1 MQHFKGESSMK
12 NQMGKYTKTL
22 LIILV
27 FPLLLSC
34 TTLYI
39 KGSIIDTDHF
49 SVTGPPGDGWNVNV
63 KKDPAIVDFR
73 KASKDETTLIKALRN
88 WVADKN
94 FWHLSEEGVANN
106 YRDGEEADMIWR
118 GVMTR
123 QYKLSDVKRGTTMI
137 GDKKVYFMSY
147 RTSGIRERTVS
158 DAVLYLFFPADFK
171 ERHSFYVFVINH
183 SYAQGKLDKGDLTPI
198 IPVIES
204 LKIK

>member
-1 MQHFKGESSMK
+1 MK

-27 FPLLLSC
+27 LSLLLSC
-34 TTLYI
+34 ATQYI

-49 SVTGPPGDGWNVNV
+49 SVTGPPVDGWNVNV

-73 KASKDETTLIKALRN
+73 KASKDETTLIKVLRN

-94 FWHLSEEGVANN
+94 FWHLSEEQVANH
-106 YRDGEEADMIWR
+106 YRDGEEGDMKLR
-118 GVMTR
+118 GEMKGL
-123 QYKLSDVKRGTTMI
+123 YHLSDVKRGTTMI

-147 RTSGIRERTVS
+147 RTSGIRDKVVS
-158 DAVLYLFFPADFK
+158 DAVLYLFFPADFQ

-183 SYAQGKLDKGDLTPI
+183 SYAQGKLDKGNLTPI

>member
-1 MQHFKGESSMK
+1 MK
-12 NQMGKYTKTL
+12 NQMGKYTETL
-22 LIILV
+22 LILLV

-34 TTLYI
+34 ATLYT

-49 SVTGPPGDGWNVNV
+49 SVIGPPGDGWYVNI

-73 KASKDETTLIKALRN
+73 KASKDETTLIKTLRN

-94 FWHLSEEGVANN
+94 FWHLSEEQVANH
-106 YRDGEEADMIWR
+106 YRDGEEGDMMLR
-118 GVMTR
+118 GEMKGL
-123 QYKLSDVKRGTTMI
+123 YHLSDVKRGSTMI
-137 GDKKVYFMSY
+137 GDKKIYFMSY
-147 RTSGIRERTVS
+147 RTSDIRHKVVS

-171 ERHSFYVFVINH
+171 ERHFFYVFVINH

>member
-1 MQHFKGESSMK
+1 MK

-34 TTLYI
+34 ATLYI

-49 SVTGPPGDGWNVNV
+49 SVIGPPGDGWYVNI
-63 KKDPAIVDFR
+63 KKDPAIVEFR
-73 KASKDETTLIKALRN
+73 KASKDENTLIKALRN
-88 WVADKN
+88 WIADKN
-94 FWHLSEEGVANN
+94 FWGLSEGEVATH
-106 YRDGEEADMIWR
+106 YRNGEEADMKLR
-118 GVMTR
+118 GEMQR
-123 QYKLSDVKRGTTMI
+123 LYHLSDVKRGTTMI
-137 GDKKVYFMSY
+137 GDKQVYFMSY
-147 RTSGIRERTVS
+147 RASGIPERVVS

-171 ERHSFYVFVINH
+171 ERHFFYVFLITH